1 MIKKVFVSLIALS
14 LIFLCGFTKKE
25 KPFVILSS
33 GTISKE
39 NVQRVERFFNVG
51 SRINYALI
59 LPDSVKYSGVRMQI
73 SKQDDKTSNWGY
85 SIIEANDIY
94 IVKGEKIYRNYFVPR
109 TTGHYIIQFFY
120 LNKKNYPFVHKEF
133 MVQ

>member
-1 MIKKVFVSLIALS
+1 MKKFLS
-14 LIFLCGFTKKE
+14 LILIFSVILLCGFAKKE

-33 GTISKE
+33 GTID
-39 NVQRVERFFNVG
+39 NNNIQRVERVFNKN

-73 SKQDDKTSNWGY
+73 SKQDEKTSNWGY
-85 SIIEANDIY
+85 SIIETNDIF
-94 IVKGEKIYRNYFVPR
+94 IVKGEKIYRNYIVPR

-120 LNKKNYPFVHKEF
+120 LNKKNYPFAHKEF

>member
-1 MIKKVFVSLIALS
+1 MKKFFSVLI
-14 LIFLCGFTKKE
+14 IFSVILLCGFTKKE

-33 GTISKE
+33 GTIDK
-39 NVQRVERFFNVG
+39 NNIQRVERVFNQY

-73 SKQDDKTSNWGY
+73 SKQDEKTSNWGY
-85 SIIEANDIY
+85 SIIESNDIY
-94 IVKGEKIYRNYFVPR
+94 IVKGEKVYRNYFVPR

-120 LNKKNYPFVHKEF
+120 LNKRNYPFAHKEF